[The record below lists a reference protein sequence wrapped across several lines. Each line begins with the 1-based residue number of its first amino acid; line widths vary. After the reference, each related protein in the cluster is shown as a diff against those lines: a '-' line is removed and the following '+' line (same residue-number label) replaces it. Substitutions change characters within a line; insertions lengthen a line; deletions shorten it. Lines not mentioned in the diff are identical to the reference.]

1 VNVVGESKMK
11 NRMHT
16 GLVRDCMHPI
26 TMPDTVGVSN
36 DIGYDMGLF
45 ITDYVSH
52 ELFSYFGMETK

>member
-1 VNVVGESKMK
+1 MK